1 MAILKNFI
9 DDQHWLEKRIVII
22 LVLPLIFLQDE
33 VMMTLKVDSGPVDY
47 QLVNSVTVEIE

>member
-1 MAILKNFI
+1 M
-9 DDQHWLEKRIVII
+9 II
-22 LVLPLIFLQDE
+22 LVLPLIFPQDE